1 MKWCCDED
9 VQAMLGTTFTNELGI
24 GAVYWKRGCC
34 CQGWIQLGQSPP

>member
-24 GAVYWKRGCC
+24 GAVY
-34 CQGWIQLGQSPP
+34 